1 MMCEMKCADIEEMTW
16 WTAQEVY
23 SNTNTLQ
30 PQRKPMIGSN
40 PGYLTIIQREP
51 EIYKSRNTNK
61 KVGRRSIV
69 RAARVPQPTL
79 NQPTWLQMSWQA

>member
-1 MMCEMKCADIEEMTW
+1 MMCEMKCADIEEMTG

-51 EIYKSRNTNK
+51 EIYKSKNTNIQK
-61 KVGRRSIV
+61 K
-69 RAARVPQPTL
+69 
-79 NQPTWLQMSWQA
+79 